1 MNIFSRKPRVRRR
14 WLFLIGLL
22 ALLIAG
28 RADDGSTLRPR
39 GVSVSY
45 AHPQAQSNSS
55 LAFLPV
61 MMGRMYGQL
70 HMWASPDEIGN
81 LPTSGESWENL
92 LEAAQEE
99 TGNPDLSDQ
108 DDRTNVYVLAKALVY
123 ARTGTARYRNEVVEA
138 ISAAIGTEQGGRTLA
153 VSRNLAAFVIAAD
166 LVDLSATPSVDWRFR
181 VWMAQVLREDLDGDT
196 LRSTHEERPNN
207 WGTHAGASRA
217 AIAIYLGDDVELA
230 RTAQVFKGF
239 LGDRD
244 SYAGF
249 NYGELSWQCD
259 PNKPVGINPPGC
271 TINGYSVDGVMPD
284 EQRRSGDF
292 QWPPPRENYVWGGLQ
307 GALVQ
312 AQLLHRAGYPAW
324 EWEDSALLRA
334 VKWLHEQA
342 AYPADGDDEWQPWLI
357 NAVYGTNFPTE
368 TPASPGKNVGWTD
381 WTAPAQP

>member
-1 MNIFSRKPRVRRR
+1 MNTSSRKQRIHRH
-14 WLFLIGLL
+14 WWSLIGVLTLLL
-22 ALLIAG
+22 A
-28 RADDGSTLRPR
+28 GSALRPQ
-39 GVSVSY
+39 GTSVSY

-55 LAFLPV
+55 VAFLPV

-70 HMWASPDEIGN
+70 HMWVSPDEISN
-81 LPTSGESWENL
+81 LPTTGESWEKL

-99 TGNPDLSDQ
+99 TGSPDLSNQ

-123 ARTGTARYRNEVVEA
+123 ARTGTARYRNEVVQA

-153 VSRNLAAFVIAAD
+153 VGRNVAAFVIAAD
-166 LVDLSATPSVDWRFR
+166 LVDLSATPPVDWRFR
-181 VWMAQVLREDLDGDT
+181 LWLAQVLTEDLDGDT
-196 LRSTHEERPNN
+196 LQSTHEERPNN

-230 RTAQVFKGF
+230 RTAQIFKGF

-249 NYGELSWQCD
+249 NYGELTWQCN
-259 PNKPVGINPPGC
+259 PSEPVGINPSGC
-271 TINGYSVDGVMPD
+271 TINGHSVDGVIPD
-284 EQRRSGDF
+284 DQRRGGDF
-292 QWPPPRENYVWGGLQ
+292 IWPPPQENYVWENLQ
-307 GALVQ
+307 GAIVQ

-334 VKWLHEQA
+334 VKWLHQEA
-342 AYPADGDDEWQPWLI
+342 DYPADGDDEWQPWLI
-357 NAVYGTNFPTE
+357 NAAYGTDFPTE
-368 TPASPGKNVGWTD
+368 MPASAGKNAGWTD